1 MGTRTILQRLMALSL
16 CLMLMSCSATRPT
29 PAGPSGPRELADYV
43 LIIQETPDGQPT
55 HEWRPVRDIDPSQ
68 YRYRESKKTHAGRI
82 LRATFTRD
90 CEEELHACYQDCMSR
105 PLPPGHGGIK
115 IPRKAGGKAEWCNK
129 KCLQPYND
137 CCRLREL
144 EAQRFEAIGP
154 AVEWAKQHRNQILS
168 GTVVIIAGA
177 AFLAFGGPG
186 ILILAPA
193 SAVLLTSEIETAPAD
208 ALNQERL

>member
-1 MGTRTILQRLMALSL
+1 MSIRIIRQRLMVLNL

-29 PAGPSGPRELADYV
+29 LAGPSGPQDLAEYV
-43 LIIQETPDGQPT
+43 LIIQEKPDGQPT
-55 HEWRPVRDIDPSQ
+55 HEWRPAQDIDLSQ
-68 YRYRESKKTHAGRI
+68 YPHRVSRKTNTGRI

-105 PLPPGHGGIK
+105 PLPPGYGSVK

-144 EAQRFEAIGP
+144 EAHRFETIGP
-154 AVEWAKQHRNQILS
+154 AVEWAKQHRKQILT
-168 GTVVIIAGA
+168 GTIIIIAGVTFVA
-177 AFLAFGGPG
+177 CGGPG

-193 SAVLLTSEIETAPAD
+193 SAVLLTSRLKTSPTD